1 MRKNFRSRK
10 GKEGRKDK
18 QLEHQKLSAQTL
30 PPVIS
35 QLSTGITL
43 RFVTQ
48 APFAAAG
55 GAITVTFQNLL
66 DAWLIAGQPAA
77 GYQLFDFVKIRRVT
91 IRGGAQI
98 GGGGATQVPSCTVG
112 VEYPGLVTGFTGSG
126 RQKSDTSMTPFV
138 PAMVSMAPGKDTL
151 AGMWQQSSANAAFV
165 VRCSDQGGNGLLGAI
180 IDVDLSYKNSADVNP
195 AAVASAIAGAT
206 AGEIY
211 FGGLDGG
218 RLAATTARSAFLPR
232 I

>member
-1 MRKNFRSRK
+1 MKQSRK
-10 GKEGRKDK
+10 ARDESEKDR
-18 QLEHQKLSAQTL
+18 QLEHQRLAAQTL
-30 PPVIS
+30 PPLFS

-112 VEYPGLVTGFTGSG
+112 VEFPGLVTGFTGNG
-126 RQKSDTSMTPFV
+126 RQKTDTSMTPLV
-138 PAMVSMAPGKDTL
+138 PAMVSLTPGKGTL
-151 AGMWQQSSANAAFV
+151 AGMWQQSAGNAAFV

-180 IDVDLSYKNSADVNP
+180 IDVDVSYKNSADVNP

-218 RLAATTARSAFLPR
+218 RLAATTARSVFLPR